1 MTRRLIASGQRPVTV
16 GTFFS
21 LGHSTIVI
29 ITSIVVAATAAGVSK
44 KFDGIS
50 KVGSIIGSAVS
61 ATFLILLGLMN
72 FYILYRLYLQLRKIL
87 RMHPSQSQTEA
98 WKIESGGVL
107 FRILKKLFKIVDRPW
122 KMYPIGVIF
131 GLGFD
136 TSSEVALL
144 GISSIQGARGTSIWL
159 ILIFPVLFT
168 IGMCLIDT
176 IDGALMMTLYLR
188 PMDVY
193 GETKEEDVLLEE
205 GEAYQERSQDEHHS
219 YEAEATSDR
228 NSTSETHATSPP
240 RELRTKTDR
249 ANQRAK
255 DPIAFLYFS
264 IVLTSLTVLVALI
277 IGTIQLLTLILNVTY
292 PDGGY
297 NRFWNG
303 VNIAGNNYDI
313 IGGGICGSFVVVGL
327 ASVVVY
333 GPWRRW
339 VEAKQAQR
347 FGAEGEEGDEED
359 RENEVV
365 NLSGGGKAGSTRDTA
380 EGLEN
385 RNDDIERAVRVEG
398 LGVEGS

>member
-1 MTRRLIASGQRPVTV
+1 MTV

-29 ITSIVVAATAAGVSK
+29 ITSIVVAATAANVSK

-87 RMHPSQSQTEA
+87 RMHPSHSQAEA

-168 IGMCLIDT
+168 IGMCLVDT

-188 PMDVY
+188 PTDVY
-193 GETKEEDVLLEE
+193 GETKEEDVLLE
-205 GEAYQERSQDEHHS
+205 GETYQGRSQDEHHS
-219 YEAEATSDR
+219 YEAEATNDR
-228 NSTSETHATSPP
+228 NSTSETHATSPS
-240 RELRTKTDR
+240 RELRTEADI

-277 IGTIQLLTLILNVTY
+277 IGTIQLLTLILNVAY
-292 PDGGY
+292 PDGNY

-327 ASVVVY
+327 ASAVVY
-333 GPWRRW
+333 RPWRRW

-347 FGAEGEEGDEED
+347 FGVEGEEGDDED
-359 RENEVV
+359 RENGVV
-365 NLSGGGKAGSTRDTA
+365 NLSVGGKTGSTRDIA

-385 RNDDIERAVRVEG
+385 RKDNIERAVRVEG
-398 LGVEGS
+398 LGAEGS